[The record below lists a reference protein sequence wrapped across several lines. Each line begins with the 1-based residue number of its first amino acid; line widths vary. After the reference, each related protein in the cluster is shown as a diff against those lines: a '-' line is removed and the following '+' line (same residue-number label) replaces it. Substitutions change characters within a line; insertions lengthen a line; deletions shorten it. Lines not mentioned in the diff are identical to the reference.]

1 MSYEAALQVVS
12 FSSTPMKFFRVY
24 NILNDAFIH
33 FIVFGNTSTVG
44 NDQLSRIY
52 KLSRNDRYSL
62 TIKLA

>member
-24 NILNDAFIH
+24 NILNDAFIY

-44 NDQLSRIY
+44 NGQLSRIY